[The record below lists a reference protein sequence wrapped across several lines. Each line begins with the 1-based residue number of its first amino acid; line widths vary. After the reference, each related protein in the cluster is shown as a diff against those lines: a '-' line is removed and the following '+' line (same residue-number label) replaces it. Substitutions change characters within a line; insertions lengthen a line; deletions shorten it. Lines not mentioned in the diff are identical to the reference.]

1 MAGQRAAAGA
11 IDKGWILDIG
21 IAVTDLFDGDPNEG
35 GSSRRS
41 IMTAYR
47 QDALQCAA
55 HLGGPRKAAV
65 VAGATRVD
73 RARAIM
79 RADHCGGF
87 ERARSQGPFTSVRPD
102 GRLEDSRD

>member
-1 MAGQRAAAGA
+1 MSTEQSGA
-11 IDKGWILDIG
+11 PFNFHTIG
-21 IAVTDLFDGDPNEG
+21 IK
-35 GSSRRS
+35 
-41 IMTAYR
+41 
-47 QDALQCAA
+47 LQCAA

-87 ERARSQGPFTSVRPD
+87 ERARSQRPFTSVRPD